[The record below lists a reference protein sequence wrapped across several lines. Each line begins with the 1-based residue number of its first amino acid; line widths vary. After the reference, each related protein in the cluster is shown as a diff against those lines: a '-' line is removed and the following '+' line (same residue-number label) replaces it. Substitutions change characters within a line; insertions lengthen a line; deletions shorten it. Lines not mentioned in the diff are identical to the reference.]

1 MTTMN
6 QKDEKSHFLLFR
18 ILQCHLMVVRILK
31 ILCLKRP
38 LEVCSLISKSP
49 PLEQEMVTGAF
60 SNLFFYNSREGG
72 AGGRGSSQQCSCL
85 AAKILTLIAQKNIC
99 CMKIMSF
106 LRKREEHR
114 ISASL
119 HALSVTE

>member
-1 MTTMN
+1 MTAMN

-38 LEVCSLISKSP
+38 MEVCSLISESP

-72 AGGRGSSQQCSCL
+72 AGGQGEFSAMQLPSCKDFDTHCTEKHML
-85 AAKILTLIAQKNIC
+85 YENY
-99 CMKIMSF
+99 
-106 LRKREEHR
+106 
-114 ISASL
+114 
-119 HALSVTE
+119 ALSDEEGRAQDLR